1 MIQLNHVTK
10 SYGTFTLKDIS
21 LTIKN
26 ETIFGIV
33 GESGSGKSTLL
44 SILNLTENID
54 SGELIINNQLCH
66 QFTQKQ
72 RNKMKQSIGMI
83 FQDYHLLSNLT
94 VLENVYL
101 PLKLRG
107 IKDKEQAMCWLN
119 RVGLTPFINSYPSQ
133 LSGGQKQ
140 RVALA
145 RALVI
150 NPSIVLLDEATS
162 ALDEYNANLILSILK
177 EVHEERK
184 MVIVFVSHDLDKVK
198 NFCDEC
204 LILDKGQ
211 QFDVVKIKQDS
222 VERNTSSY
230 PLRAVSRLTK

>member
-10 SYGTFTLKDIS
+10 SNGAFVLQDIS
-21 LTIKN
+21 LTINN

-44 SILNLTENID
+44 SILNLTQTID
-54 SGELIINNQLCH
+54 SGELIIDGNSCH
-66 QFTQKQ
+66 QLTQKQ
-72 RNKMKQSIGMI
+72 RNKMKQSIGMM

-94 VLENVYL
+94 ALENVHL
-101 PLKLRG
+101 PLKLKG
-107 IKDKEQAMCWLN
+107 VKEKEQATYWLE
-119 RVGLTPFINSYPSQ
+119 RVGLIDHLESYPSQ

-162 ALDEYNANLILSILK
+162 ALDEFNAHLILSILK
-177 EVHEERK
+177 KVHEERD
-184 MVIVFVSHDLDKVK
+184 ITIIFVSHDLDKVK

-211 QFDVVKIKQDS
+211 QYDVVKITQDS
-222 VERNTSSY
+222 IEQENSSY

>member
-10 SYGTFTLKDIS
+10 SNGAFVLQDIS
-21 LTIKN
+21 LTINN

-44 SILNLTENID
+44 SILNLTQTID
-54 SGELIINNQLCH
+54 SGELIIDGKPCH
-66 QFTQKQ
+66 QLTQKQ

-94 VLENVYL
+94 ALDNVHL
-101 PLKLRG
+101 PLKLKG
-107 IKDKEQAMCWLN
+107 VKEKEQATYWLE
-119 RVGLTPFINSYPSQ
+119 RVGLIDHLESYPSQ
-133 LSGGQKQ
+133 LSGGQRQ

-162 ALDEYNANLILSILK
+162 ALDEFNAHLILSILK
-177 EVHEERK
+177 KVHEERD
-184 MVIVFVSHDLDKVK
+184 ITIIFVSHDLDKVK

-204 LILDKGQ
+204 LILDNGQ
-211 QFDVVKIKQDS
+211 QYDVVKIMQDS
-222 VERNTSSY
+222 IEQENSSY

>member
-10 SYGTFTLKDIS
+10 SNGAFVLQDIS
-21 LTIKN
+21 LTINN

-44 SILNLTENID
+44 SILNLTQTID
-54 SGELIINNQLCH
+54 SGELIIDGKPCH
-66 QFTQKQ
+66 QLTQKQ
-72 RNKMKQSIGMI
+72 RNKMKQSIGMM

-94 VLENVYL
+94 ALENVHL
-101 PLKLRG
+101 PLKLKGVKER
-107 IKDKEQAMCWLN
+107 EQATYWLE
-119 RVGLTPFINSYPSQ
+119 RVGLIDHLESYPSQ

-162 ALDEYNANLILSILK
+162 ALDEFNAHLILSILK
-177 EVHEERK
+177 KVHEERD
-184 MVIVFVSHDLDKVK
+184 ITIIFVSHDLDKVK

-211 QFDVVKIKQDS
+211 QYDVVKITQDS
-222 VERNTSSY
+222 IEQENSSY